1 MATTAS
7 ITGIDRRPSKFGG
20 DFYYIYFK
28 DVESGKSLRT
38 CVYPNYRNYR
48 NWANII
54 KQYEDDKSQQITLTN
69 LIVRNGTMVDADSV
83 PQIVMGSEGDVK
95 PRTQ

>member
-1 MATTAS
+1 MATAK
-7 ITGIDRRPSKFGG
+7 ITGLNRRPSKFGG

-48 NWANII
+48 NWASII
-54 KQYEDDKSQQITLTN
+54 NQYEANDKTDIVLTN
-69 LIVRNGTMVDADSV
+69 LIVRNGTMVDADSM
-83 PQIVMGSEGDVK
+83 PKIVEGGGVE
-95 PRTQ
+95 

>member
-1 MATTAS
+1 MATAK
-7 ITGIDRRPSKFGG
+7 ITGINRRPSKFGG

-54 KQYEDDKSQQITLTN
+54 SQYEADETTEIVLSN
-69 LIVRNGTMVDADSV
+69 LIVRNGTMVDADSM
-83 PQIVMGSEGDVK
+83 PKIVKDGDDGKQGS
-95 PRTQ
+95 